1 MMKKIKVLL
10 ADDHLLIRNGIKLML
25 NKNSDFE
32 IVMEANN
39 GKEVI
44 DYLENNANMIDVVL
58 MDINMPIMDGIEAAR
73 LISKYH
79 KNVNVLALTMHTEEP
94 YITKMLKAGVL
105 GYILKETG
113 TSELVSAIKSVAMGN
128 KYFSNEVSVTV
139 INSLMNLEAAKASPL
154 SERELEV
161 LRYIAVGL
169 TNKKIAVALSISA
182 RTIETHRRNIL
193 EKLKIKNTAE
203 MIKYAI
209 ENKLTP

>member
-1 MMKKIKVLL
+1 MKKIKVLL